1 MSTANYQY
9 DAFDRRLA
17 KLVDEDGDGAFE
29 LIEGFVYKGS
39 RQFEL
44 IEGLVYNGDAIHL
57 VLTPTEIGQR
67 YLYGPGVDLVLA
79 EETVGE
85 GVEFALTNH
94 LNSVEFILD
103 RDGQRINTIIYD
115 SFGNVTSETN
125 PDVDVRY
132 GFTGRDLDE
141 ETGLDYY
148 RARYYDP
155 VVGRFLSEDPLGFVG
170 GNPNLYGYVNNSPV
184 NATDPSG
191 LIPLPRS
198 IKKRLG
204 SDPGSSSGLHP
215 ETERENQYS
224 EAQREWAL
232 GNIAEHAEYICD
244 AAEHYNIP
252 AEAIAGAILWEAL
265 ENPYNWLRGQG
276 PLIFT
281 RPGGFSSYG
290 ILGKIHT
297 EQGSIAEDVED
308 TVRQRLPEDFPSQ
321 REDQLPLEYSI
332 YPSRVE
338 NRKHHLL
345 TNPIVAIEHVA
356 AIINILAKR
365 YESEIDTQVQAEIQ
379 RIEGIPK
386 EDTEEGKKKKQHK
399 KIE

>member
-1 MSTANYQY
+1 M
-9 DAFDRRLA
+9 
-17 KLVDEDGDGAFE
+17 
-29 LIEGFVYKGS
+29 
-39 RQFEL
+39 
-44 IEGLVYNGDAIHL
+44 
-57 VLTPTEIGQR
+57 
-67 YLYGPGVDLVLA
+67 
-79 EETVGE
+79 
-85 GVEFALTNH
+85 
-94 LNSVEFILD
+94 
-103 RDGQRINTIIYD
+103 
-115 SFGNVTSETN
+115 
-125 PDVDVRY
+125 
-132 GFTGRDLDE
+132 
-141 ETGLDYY
+141 
-148 RARYYDP
+148 
-155 VVGRFLSEDPLGFVG
+155 
-170 GNPNLYGYVNNSPV
+170 
-184 NATDPSG
+184 
-191 LIPLPRS
+191 
-198 IKKRLG
+198 
-204 SDPGSSSGLHP
+204 
-215 ETERENQYS
+215 
-224 EAQREWAL
+224 

-379 RIEGIPK
+379 GIEEKPK
-386 EDTEEGKKKKQHK
+386 TEEEKQHK
-399 KIE
+399 IIEYKKWQQPSRDAILLEIKQDCSLLYTKDSCSKRALRIFWIELLMTLEK